1 MKIHALVIM
10 LAGLGLQA
18 TAPAAEHGSAGFTL
32 DPITTIAASRD
43 APREPGD
50 VGHWLAGNYIGGQMF
65 TSQDQTGNTSR
76 YDNFV
81 GPNGLEYGAPFG
93 ESDRLFPALGGSQLS
108 ARAYSTTNSL
118 GVNWATDVPTDYASA
133 SINWQRFVKLDPY
146 GSITLSGLATLDRSN
161 PHALSTHYQFAP
173 DGNYNL
179 ATLTLSD
186 DSVYQHAV
194 SLHAWILDDDPTVWD
209 DASQAHAGG
218 PEAFTYSAD
227 SFGALSLT
235 LHNDSPL
242 PMFASLGVF
251 AFSSVQAIPEPATA
265 LMMALGVGWLA
276 WRTRRRALARL
287 VPLLLATFGTAGMA
301 HAEEFGGAS
310 FTLDPLSLDKLAPAP
325 DAPRLPGSVGTWWT
339 GNSVRTSL
347 SSGHANGDN
356 VRHDLGY
363 TFQNG
368 LDFSPPFGVGALQ
381 QAPLP
386 GSVLSTE
393 AHSGPNNLGVSWRT
407 DLPTDGADADISWY
421 RALKLDPFASITI
434 SGIATLTRSD
444 FNPLTTH
451 YQTEVVDDEHFNVAT
466 LSLRDEQAYRHE
478 VSLRAWMLNRD
489 PFDYHA
495 GSQGRVASPD
505 DFTYSADSFGVLS
518 LTVHNNSSLPLFAA
532 FEVLA
537 FSSPLAAVPEPAT
550 ALTMGLGIGL
560 LAWCLRRQPPPAT
573 PRGTARRSLAATL
586 RRAARPAA
594 AGGNPAGSTLAMA

>member
-18 TAPAAEHGSAGFTL
+18 TAAAEHGSAGFTL

-65 TSQDQTGNTSR
+65 TSQDQTGNTTR

-81 GPNGLEYGAPFG
+81 GPNGLEFGAPFG

-118 GVNWATDVPTDYASA
+118 GVSWATDVPTDYASA
-133 SINWQRFVKLDPY
+133 SINWQRFVKVDPH
-146 GSITLSGLATLDRSN
+146 GSLTLSGLATLDRSN
-161 PHALSTHYQFAP
+161 PHPLSTHYQFAP

-194 SLHAWILDDDPTVWD
+194 SLQAWILDDDPTVWD

-218 PEAFTYSAD
+218 PDAFTYSAD

-235 LHNDSPL
+235 LHNDSSV
-242 PMFASLGVF
+242 PMFASLGIF
-251 AFSSVQAIPEPATA
+251 AFSSVQAIPEPATV
-265 LMMALGVGWLA
+265 LMMVLGIGLVA
-276 WRTRRRALARL
+276 WRLRRRGIGRLA
-287 VPLLLATFGTAGMA
+287 PLLLAGFATSGLVQ
-301 HAEEFGGAS
+301 AEEHGSAS
-310 FTLDPLSLDKLAPAP
+310 FTLDPLSLISLAPTP

-356 VRHDLGY
+356 VRHNLGY
-363 TFQNG
+363 PIQNG
-368 LDFSPPFGVGALQ
+368 LDFSPPFGTGAVQ
-381 QAPLP
+381 QSPLP

-407 DLPTDGADADISWY
+407 DLPTDTADTEISWF
-421 RALKLDPFASITI
+421 RAFKLDPYASLTL

-444 FNPLTTH
+444 PHPLTTDFR
-451 YQTEVVDDEHFNVAT
+451 TDTINDEYYHVAM

-478 VSLRAWMLNRD
+478 VSLQAWMLNRD
-489 PFDYHA
+489 PFHNDA

-518 LTVHNNSSLPLFAA
+518 LTVHNNSALPLFAA
-532 FEVLA
+532 FELIA
-537 FSSPLAAVPEPAT
+537 LSNPMAAVPEPAT
-550 ALTMGLGIGL
+550 ALMMALGIG
-560 LAWCLRRQPPPAT
+560 WVGWRLR
-573 PRGTARRSLAATL
+573 PRGPSP
-586 RRAARPAA
+586 RAPAA
-594 AGGNPAGSTLAMA
+594 